1 MDNLYQNAGQFEPDN
16 LLNDNAI
23 SNVTKSA
30 KIKKA
35 SKLER
40 GTILSVDAKGYYKK
54 FNAAATGESAE
65 KPDCILADDVDNP
78 DEDVFAVAYSSGV
91 FNRKALK
98 LDGELSQAAED
109 ILREKGIFLKDNVE
123 VK

>member
-1 MDNLYQNAGQFEPDN
+1 MDNLYGKVDEFKAEN
-16 LLNDNAI
+16 LFNDIAVTP
-23 SNVTKSA
+23 VTKSA

-54 FNAAATGESAE
+54 FNGAGSGESAE
-65 KPDCILADDVDNP
+65 KPDCILADDVNNP
-78 DEDVFAVAYSSGV
+78 EEDVFAVAYATGI
-91 FNRKALK
+91 FNRKALIF
-98 LDGELSQAAED
+98 DGNLSAEAEE
-109 ILREKGIFLKDNVE
+109 ILREKGIILKDNAE

>member
-1 MDNLYQNAGQFEPDN
+1 MDNLYQNAGQYEPDN
-16 LLNDNAI
+16 LLHDITI

-35 SKLER
+35 TKLER

-98 LDGELSQAAED
+98 LDGELSQEAED

-123 VK
+123 VQ

>member
-1 MDNLYQNAGQFEPDN
+1 MDNLCAKVGEFKADN
-16 LLNDNAI
+16 LINDIAI
-23 SNVTKSA
+23 TPVTKSA

-35 SKLER
+35 AKLER

-65 KPDCILADDVDNP
+65 KPDCILADDVENP
-78 DEDVFAVAYSSGV
+78 DEDVFAVAYAKGM
-91 FNRKALK
+91 FNRKALIF
-98 LDGELSQAAED
+98 DGELSAAAED
-109 ILREKGIFLKDNVE
+109 ILREKGIFLKDNAE

>member
-16 LLNDNAI
+16 LLNDITI

-54 FNAAATGESAE
+54 FNAAATGDSAE

-98 LDGELSQAAED
+98 LDGELSQEAED

-123 VK
+123 VQ

>member
-1 MDNLYQNAGQFEPDN
+1 MDNLYAKVGEFKADN
-16 LLNDNAI
+16 LINDIAI
-23 SNVTKSA
+23 TPVTKSA

-35 SKLER
+35 AKLER

-65 KPDCILADDVDNP
+65 KPDCILADDVENP
-78 DEDVFAVAYSSGV
+78 DEDVFAVAYAKGM
-91 FNRKALK
+91 FNRKALIF
-98 LDGELSQAAED
+98 DGELSAAAED

>member
-78 DEDVFAVAYSSGV
+78 DEDVFAVAYSSGI

-98 LDGELSQAAED
+98 LDGELNQEAED

>member
-54 FNAAATGESAE
+54 FNAAATGDSAE

-78 DEDVFAVAYSSGV
+78 DEDVFAVAYASGV

-98 LDGELSQAAED
+98 LDGELSQEAED

-123 VK
+123 VQ

>member
-54 FNAAATGESAE
+54 FNAAATGDSAE

-123 VK
+123 VQ

>member
-1 MDNLYQNAGQFEPDN
+1 MDNLYAKVGEFNADN
-16 LLNDNAI
+16 LFNDIAI
-23 SNVTKSA
+23 TPVTKSA

-54 FNAAATGESAE
+54 FNGAATGESAE
-65 KPDCILADDVDNP
+65 KPDCILADDVENP
-78 DEDVFAVAYSSGV
+78 DEDVFAVAYAKGM
-91 FNRKALK
+91 FNRQALI
-98 LDGELSQAAED
+98 LDGELSADAEN

>member
-78 DEDVFAVAYSSGV
+78 DEDVFAVAYASGV

-123 VK
+123 VQ

>member
-1 MDNLYQNAGQFEPDN
+1 MDNLYARVGEFNADN
-16 LLNDNAI
+16 LINDIAI
-23 SNVTKSA
+23 TPVTKSA

-40 GTILSVDAKGYYKK
+40 GTILSVDAKGCYKK
-54 FNAAATGESAE
+54 FNGAATGETAE
-65 KPDCILADDVDNP
+65 KPDCILADDVENP
-78 DEDVFAVAYSSGV
+78 DEDVFAVAYAKGM
-91 FNRKALK
+91 FNRKALIF
-98 LDGELSQAAED
+98 DGELSAEAEE

>member
-16 LLNDNAI
+16 LLNDI
-23 SNVTKSA
+23 TVSNVTKSA

-54 FNAAATGESAE
+54 FNAAATGDSAE

-123 VK
+123 VQ

>member
-16 LLNDNAI
+16 LLNDITI

-98 LDGELSQAAED
+98 LDGELSQEAED

>member
-30 KIKKA
+30 KIKKT

-98 LDGELSQAAED
+98 LDGELSQEAED

-123 VK
+123 VQ

>member
-40 GTILSVDAKGYYKK
+40 GTILSVDTKGYYKK

-78 DEDVFAVAYSSGV
+78 DEDVFAVAYSSGI

-98 LDGELSQAAED
+98 LDGELNQEAED

>member
-1 MDNLYQNAGQFEPDN
+1 MDNLYTKVGEFKADN
-16 LLNDNAI
+16 LINDIAI
-23 SNVTKSA
+23 TPVTKSA

-54 FNAAATGESAE
+54 FNAAATGDAAE
-65 KPDCILADDVDNP
+65 KPDCILADDVENP
-78 DEDVFAVAYSSGV
+78 DEDVFAVAYAKGM
-91 FNRKALK
+91 FNRKALIF
-98 LDGELSQAAED
+98 DGELSAAAEE

>member
-16 LLNDNAI
+16 LLNDITI

-54 FNAAATGESAE
+54 FNAAASGESAE

-78 DEDVFAVAYSSGV
+78 DEDVFAVAYASGV

>member
-1 MDNLYQNAGQFEPDN
+1 MDNLYAKVGEFNADN
-16 LLNDNAI
+16 LINDIAI
-23 SNVTKSA
+23 TPVTKSA

-54 FNAAATGESAE
+54 FNAAATGDAAE
-65 KPDCILADDVDNP
+65 KPDCILADYVENP
-78 DEDVFAVAYSSGV
+78 DEDVFAVAYAKGM
-91 FNRKALK
+91 FNRKALIF
-98 LDGELSQAAED
+98 DGELSAAAEE